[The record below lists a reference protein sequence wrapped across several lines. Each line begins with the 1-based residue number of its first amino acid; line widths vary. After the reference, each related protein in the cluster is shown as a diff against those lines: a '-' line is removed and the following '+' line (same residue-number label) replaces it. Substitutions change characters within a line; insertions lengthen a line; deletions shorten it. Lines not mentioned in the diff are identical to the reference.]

1 MLFNLILT
9 LGKKS
14 FTYKQLSM
22 RSLAEARSFNFRK
35 KDLKFPNLLYGELEE
50 LIENESKQ
58 LGSFTIDLNDVYNK
72 LSVAE
77 KSSEFRFE
85 R

>member
-1 MLFNLILT
+1 
-9 LGKKS
+9 
-14 FTYKQLSM
+14 M
-22 RSLAEARSFNFRK
+22 RSLAEARFFNFRK